1 MFSSIASEVSEMA
14 YSIKPIDAARSFPQK
29 NALCV
34 QAATD
39 VQLMLLKR
47 TVISQ
52 YTERASEIHLH
63 NLVSSARYT

>member
-1 MFSSIASEVSEMA
+1 MFSSIAAEVSEMA

-29 NALCV
+29 KCFVCTGSNERTINAI
-34 QAATD
+34 
-39 VQLMLLKR
+39 R